1 MANSKKRKSNTAKKK
16 TNNIKSKKVIKKEN
30 NVKPKGPFMTFM
42 SKKWVRTALHIITA
56 AIWIFFLS
64 DFLTFQQLGTFPNPI
79 LSILAL
85 VTLILEGS
93 VSKALK
99 NK

>member
-1 MANSKKRKSNTAKKK
+1 MANSKKRKNNTKKK
-16 TNNIKSKKVIKKEN
+16 TNNKQVVKEEKNIKVN
-30 NVKPKGPFMTFM
+30 GPFMTFM
-42 SKKWVRTALHIITA
+42 TKKWVRVTLHVITA

-64 DFLTFQQLGTFPNPI
+64 DFLTFKQLGTFPNPI

-85 VTLILEGS
+85 VTLVLEGS

-99 NK
+99 SK

>member
-1 MANSKKRKSNTAKKK
+1 MANSKKRKSNTKKK
-16 TNNIKSKKVIKKEN
+16 TNNKKVVKEEKNIKA
-30 NVKPKGPFMTFM
+30 KGPFMTFM
-42 SKKWVRTALHIITA
+42 SKKWVRVTLHVITA
-56 AIWIFFLS
+56 AVWIFFLS

-85 VTLILEGS
+85 VTLVLEGS

-99 NK
+99 SK